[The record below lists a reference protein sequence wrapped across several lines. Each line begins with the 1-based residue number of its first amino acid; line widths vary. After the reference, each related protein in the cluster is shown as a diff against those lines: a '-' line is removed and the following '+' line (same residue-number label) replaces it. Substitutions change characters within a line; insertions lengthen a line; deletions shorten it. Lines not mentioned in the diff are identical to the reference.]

1 MADEKDLKEVISRVT
16 NAVYRE
22 MKGHEAEGFQVSD
35 LRRQVEELGAIGDKV
50 AWKITYDTSGDK
62 IVSLGDR
69 IVSLGDRAGGPV
81 AWKITYDTSGDVIV
95 RGGREKK

>member
-1 MADEKDLKEVISRVT
+1 MADDKDLKEVISRVT

-62 IVSLGDR
+62 IVSVGDK
-69 IVSLGDRAGGPV
+69 IVSLGAAGGPV
-81 AWKITYDTSGDVIV
+81 AWKITYDTSSDAIV
-95 RGGREKK
+95 PRGGKK